1 MGNEDFSIVIQV
13 PSLVGIPGKV
23 WGHMPEYQGW
33 VKMMDMGHGQYQ
45 IVDIGPDHWVAD
57 TRSWLRLCQTQ
68 H

>member
-33 VKMMDMGHGQYQ
+33 VKMTALFRGQSNMRDMG
-45 IVDIGPDHWVAD
+45 PAF
-57 TRSWLRLCQTQ
+57 
-68 H
+68 